1 MCFKQL
7 NVLFTFFLTFSLF
20 AQEPAQDQGGSIH
33 IEGLIVGAENQ
44 QVELLNKNIGGWK
57 SAYFAVETDD
67 EGKFVMDTSIAV
79 EDYFF
84 IKTENGQM
92 LNLILRPGD
101 SLRVY
106 GDTRDLLGMTNVL
119 GPEDSG
125 LLNAFLREY
134 RTFKQTQDSLT
145 FMVRRNPQLQ
155 QQVNAYFSPIA
166 QQFYSYRNNFVN
178 QNRNSP
184 ALVGVLNSLDQA
196 REWEAYKQIVLLLE
210 ASFGKSPTI
219 QKLTDYVE
227 RKDVQMKAQAAAQAK
242 KEAMFEP
249 GTEVQDIIMPDTSG
263 TVIKLSDL
271 RGKVVLIDFWAS
283 WCKPCRRENPNV
295 VKAYQKY
302 NKDGFEVFSVS
313 LDKKGF
319 SSRWKAAIEQDG
331 LLWPYHVSTLEG
343 FATKAARDY
352 AVNSIPFTVL
362 IDEEGKVIATNLRG
376 AQLEQELQRIFG
388 H

>member
-1 MCFKQL
+1 MRFKQI
-7 NVLFTFFLTFSLF
+7 NVLFSFFLTFSLF
-20 AQEPAQDQGGSIH
+20 AQEPPQNTGGPIH

-44 QVELLNKNIGGWK
+44 QIELLNKNIGGWK
-57 SAYFAVETDD
+57 TAYYAVKTDD

-92 LNLILRPGD
+92 LNLILKPND

-125 LLNAFLREY
+125 LLNSFLREF
-134 RTFKQTQDSLT
+134 RSFKQTQDSLT

-166 QQFYSYRNNFVN
+166 QQFYGYRNNFVN
-178 QNRNSP
+178 QYRDSP
-184 ALVGVLNSLDQA
+184 ALVGVLNSLDQSK
-196 REWEAYKQIVLLLE
+196 EWEAYKQVVAMLNV
-210 ASFGKSPTI
+210 SFGNSPTI
-219 QKLTDYVE
+219 QKLTDYVK
-227 RKDVQMKAQAAAQAK
+227 RKDIQMKAQAEAQGK
-242 KEAMFEP
+242 KEAMFKP
-249 GTEVQDIIMPDTSG
+249 GTAVQDIIMPDTSG
-263 TVIKLSDL
+263 TTIKLSDL

-313 LDKKGF
+313 LDKQGF
-319 SSRWKAAIEQDG
+319 EGRWKDAIKQDG

-362 IDEEGKVIATNLRG
+362 IDAEGKVIATNLRG
-376 AQLEQELQRIFG
+376 ERLEQELQRIFG